1 MKRQYLWLT
10 AIVLYATFFSWYTNL
25 NGPMQEDEIKEF
37 LLRAEAQGRSTQSL
51 NNLENFMRSDTGND
65 FIMVN
70 LIDLNE
76 SPRKLTATGP
86 DAGPMELL
94 NYYME
99 HMYPAQFKRAS
110 HPIFFGRA
118 VADALDISGVEGA
131 SHWDQGALFR
141 YRSRRD
147 IIAIVINPAFNERHE
162 YKMAALTKTI
172 AFPVEAAFNPGD
184 IRVVFGLLLFSL
196 SALLD
201 MLFFRRRLSL
211 DNPG

>member
-10 AIVLYATFFSWYTNL
+10 AIVLYAAFFSWYTNL
-25 NGPMQEDEIKEF
+25 NGPMQEDEIKEA

-51 NNLENFMRSDTGND
+51 NNLENFMRSDTGDD

-76 SPRKLTATGP
+76 SPRELTATGP

-162 YKMAALTKTI
+162 YKIAALTKTI
-172 AFPVEAAFNPGD
+172 AFPVEPVLNPGD
-184 IRVVFGLLLFSL
+184 IRIVFGLLLFSL

-201 MLFFRRRLSL
+201 MLFFRHRLSP

>member
-1 MKRQYLWLT
+1 
-10 AIVLYATFFSWYTNL
+10 
-25 NGPMQEDEIKEF
+25 
-37 LLRAEAQGRSTQSL
+37 
-51 NNLENFMRSDTGND
+51 MRSDTGDD

-76 SPRKLTATGP
+76 SPRELTATGP

-172 AFPVEAAFNPGD
+172 AFPVEPVLNPGD
-184 IRVVFGLLLFSL
+184 IRIVFGLLLFSL

-201 MLFFRRRLSL
+201 MLFFRHRLSP